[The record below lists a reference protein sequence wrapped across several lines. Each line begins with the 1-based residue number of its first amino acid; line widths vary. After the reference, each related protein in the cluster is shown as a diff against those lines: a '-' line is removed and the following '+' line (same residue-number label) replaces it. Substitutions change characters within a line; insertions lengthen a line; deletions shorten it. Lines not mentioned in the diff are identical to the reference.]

1 MSDVDDVYEE
11 FWKSIIEPDGEI
23 DFEQVKKE
31 LFDYWV
37 VIHEVSKAYC
47 EITNGKFSK
56 PNTAAEY
63 IIEAVEEYYER
74 LDDAMIALREVYDTL
89 DQEVTM
95 LGDEETLYLLRRDI
109 LPKVVA
115 VLFLHECA

>member
-1 MSDVDDVYEE
+1 MNNVNVVYEE

-37 VIHEVSKAYC
+37 VIHEVSKVYC

-56 PNTAAEY
+56 PNTKAEY
-63 IIEAVEEYYER
+63 IIEAVDEYCENC
-74 LDDAMIALREVYDTL
+74 LSAAVDDLMRID
-89 DQEVTM
+89 
-95 LGDEETLYLLRRDI
+95 
-109 LPKVVA
+109 
-115 VLFLHECA
+115 

>member
-1 MSDVDDVYEE
+1 MNNVNAVYEE

-37 VIHEVSKAYC
+37 VIHEVSKVYC

-63 IIEAVEEYYER
+63 IIEAVEEYYENCLSAAVDDR
-74 LDDAMIALREVYDTL
+74 LPVPGDVDYVSEALPSIGDDNWDNLEKEKDDGKI
-89 DQEVTM
+89 
-95 LGDEETLYLLRRDI
+95 
-109 LPKVVA
+109 
-115 VLFLHECA
+115 

>member
-37 VIHEVSKAYC
+37 VIHEVSKVYC
-47 EITNGKFSK
+47 EITNNKFSK
-56 PNTAAEY
+56 PNTASQY
-63 IIEAVEEYYER
+63 IIEAVEEYCKGYWW
-74 LDDAMIALREVYDTL
+74 
-89 DQEVTM
+89 
-95 LGDEETLYLLRRDI
+95 
-109 LPKVVA
+109 
-115 VLFLHECA
+115 